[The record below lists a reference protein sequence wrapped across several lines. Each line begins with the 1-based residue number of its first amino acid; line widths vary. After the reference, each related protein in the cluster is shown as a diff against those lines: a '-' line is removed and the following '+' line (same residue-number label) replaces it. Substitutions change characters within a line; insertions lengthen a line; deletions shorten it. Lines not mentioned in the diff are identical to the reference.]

1 MVNKLLRSAVF
12 TFALTA
18 GLLAQQAAVQ
28 AEPEIREAAVSTLSA
43 GNIIIGVEG
52 KDTTSAMQDMIDGV
66 NKVRLEACKSGD
78 PDPRDKTKTK
88 KLTEADYVP
97 IKIGVNC
104 TKTATMRAAEAAID
118 LQHVRP
124 NGQDCFTVFS
134 YYAPSL
140 YGSRAE
146 NLAWHYN
153 AGTQMGGWIDERDA
167 YLGKASGQTGHYKT
181 LINPDYKYMGVA
193 VFNPVNDSAPYDWGC
208 TAGSYSSND
217 TEFTPLADTQN
228 LTVIQKIEVPVTAV
242 TESAITGADA
252 LRVND
257 SRQLQTQ
264 VSVNFAGG
272 IGYPN
277 TVTSCPV
284 YDGISWESSAPSVIS
299 ITSSGV
305 MTANAVG
312 EAMITAT
319 LATGSDAKTVSRKF
333 VVIGSD
339 DAIASVSDP
348 AMITVETTKEPTL
361 PKTVTATL
369 SSGLTM
375 DVDVTWDSYDK
386 TQLKTYFQSKEFS
399 ITGKAA
405 GFDVTQK
412 IHVNAATVKKI
423 YTEPATI
430 TTTIGVEPEYPL
442 AFIAMSNG
450 LTYLNLKVDW
460 DEQSKKYYLDEKG
473 GEFTI
478 RGTTSYGFPT
488 DSGTKH
494 FEVTAKL
501 IVKTKE
507 SEQSGSGSGGS
518 GSGGSGSGGSGNAGG
533 SDGSGGSGNTDGSGK
548 SGGSDSSQPA
558 KIGEVVQK
566 DGMDYTVTSEDSVSY
581 AAPADTK
588 ITSVTI
594 PAAVTVGGKVMKVT
608 AIESGAFSQCKKLKT
623 VTIGKNVT
631 KIAKNAFKGCKKIK
645 TVKVKSKKLKKVG
658 NGAFKNLAKK
668 ACIYLP
674 KSKKSKYKKL
684 FTKKV
689 IGNAKLKWS

>member
-1 MVNKLLRSAVF
+1 MKTKELMVNKLLRGAVF

-18 GLLAQQAAVQ
+18 GLLAQRTAAQ
-28 AEPEIREAAVSTLSA
+28 AEPEIREAAVKTLSA

-52 KDTTSAMQDMIDGV
+52 KDTTSAMQDMIDEV
-66 NKVRLEACKSGD
+66 NKVRYEACKSGD
-78 PDPRDKTKTK
+78 PDPRDPSR

-104 TKTATMRAAEAAID
+104 TKAATIRAAEAAVD
-118 LQHVRP
+118 MQHGRP
-124 NGQDCFTVFS
+124 NGTSCSTVIE
-134 YYAPSL
+134 YYYPTLS
-140 YGSRAE
+140 GWRAE

-153 AGTQMGGWIDERDA
+153 AGTQMGGWIEERDA
-167 YLGKASGQTGHYKT
+167 YLGLASGQTGHYET
-181 LINPDYKYMGVA
+181 LIDPTYKYMGVA
-193 VFNPVNDSAPYDWGC
+193 VFNPTNDCAPYDWGC
-208 TAGSYSSND
+208 TAGSYTEND
-217 TEFTPLADTQN
+217 TEVSSLEAAKN
-228 LTVIQKIEVPVTAV
+228 LTVIQKMEVPVTAV

-252 LRVND
+252 LRVSD
-257 SRQLQTQ
+257 TRQLQAQ
-264 VSVNFAGG
+264 VSVSFSGVRS
-272 IGYPN
+272 N

-284 YDGISWESSAPSVIS
+284 YGGVTWTSADPSVIS

-312 EAMITAT
+312 EAVITAT

-339 DAIASVSDP
+339 DAIASVSNP

-518 GSGGSGSGGSGNAGG
+518 GNAGG
-533 SDGSGGSGNTDGSGK
+533 SDGSGGSGNTGGSENAGGSGNT
-548 SGGSDSSQPA
+548 GGSDSSQPA
-558 KIGEVVQK
+558 KIGEVVQE
-566 DGMDYTVTSEDSVSY
+566 DGTDYTVTAEDTVSFT
-581 AAPADTK
+581 APADTK
-588 ITSVTI
+588 VTSVTI
-594 PAAVTVGGKVMKVT
+594 PATVTVGGKVMKVT
-608 AIESGAFSQCKKLKT
+608 EIGSGAFSKCKKLKT

-631 KIAKNAFKGCKKIK
+631 RIAKNAFKGCKKIK

-689 IGNAKLKWS
+689 IGNAKLKWT